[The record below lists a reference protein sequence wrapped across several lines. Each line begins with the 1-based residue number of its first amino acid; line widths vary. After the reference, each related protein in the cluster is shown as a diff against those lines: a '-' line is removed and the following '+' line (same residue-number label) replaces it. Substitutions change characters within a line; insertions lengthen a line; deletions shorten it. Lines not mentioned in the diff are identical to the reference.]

1 MAEIIISAII
11 SLVCIAPIIILGI
24 VQYRSKNPVGFWSGK
39 EPPEKERITDV
50 KAYNQKHGMMW
61 IVYGAGFIL
70 CYVCGVPF
78 GGGAAAVLCII
89 EVTGGMFGMIAYHN
103 KLDRVYYKKGE
114 DI

>member
-50 KAYNQKHGMMW
+50 KAYNHDVDSIW
-61 IVYGAGFIL
+61 S
-70 CYVCGVPF
+70 
-78 GGGAAAVLCII
+78 
-89 EVTGGMFGMIAYHN
+89 
-103 KLDRVYYKKGE
+103 RVYSLLCMRSSLWRRSSSCFVYH
-114 DI
+114 